1 MAYGTARTM
10 TSDELEVILKHAQ
23 AKQDKEGFSAMPE
36 GVTLSLHT
44 AHNGGSLSVGRI
56 DGLKVVGEVIIAR
69 TSKRETT
76 YAVVR
81 SDLFAVTIDG
91 GSAAPHRRAGFA

>member
-1 MAYGTARTM
+1 M

-23 AKQDKEGFSAMPE
+23 TKQDKDGFLATPE
-36 GVTLSLHT
+36 GVTLTFHT
-44 AHNGGSLSVGRI
+44 AHNGGALAVARV
-56 DGLKVVGEVIIAR
+56 DGVKIVGEVILAR
-69 TSKRETT
+69 TVKREAT

-91 GSAAPHRRAGFA
+91 GTTAPARRAGFST

>member
-1 MAYGTARTM
+1 MAYGTGRTM

-23 AKQDKEGFSAMPE
+23 AKSDKEGFSALPE
-36 GVTLSLHT
+36 GVTLTLHT

-56 DGLKVVGEVIIAR
+56 DGVKVVGEVLIAR
-69 TSKRETT
+69 TTKREAT
-76 YAVVR
+76 YALVR

-91 GSAAPHRRAGFA
+91 GSSAPQRRAGFT